1 MLCARRK
8 QAKEYKLQGSV
19 KWFSQE
25 KGYGFITSERG
36 EDHYFNVQSVQGANL
51 PSNGDKVSFDSKPGN
66 KGPRAFN
73 VSIVSK
79 ATQASSRHND
89 DRINCPSCG
98 KKIVPRMIT
107 YRGEPEKS
115 VCPYCAATVKKF
127 SSCFIATAV
136 YGDPSCPEVRE
147 LRRFRDERLL
157 PNPFGKAFVAFYY
170 FLSPPVAGWLENKRK
185 LSAILKSGLNIIVQH
200 ITSKGSGR

>member
-1 MLCARRK
+1 M
-8 QAKEYKLQGSV
+8 QGTV

-25 KGYGFITSERG
+25 KGFGFITPESG
-36 EDHYFNVQSVQGANL
+36 GDHYFNVQSVNGASL

-73 VSIVSK
+73 ITIISK
-79 ATQASSRHND
+79 AVSSNSRPND
-89 DRINCPSCG
+89 DRINCPNCD

-127 SSCFIATAV
+127 GSCFIATAV
-136 YGDPSCPEVRE
+136 YGDPSCAEVRA
-147 LRRFRDERLL
+147 LRSFRDEKML
-157 PNPFGKAFVAFYY
+157 PTSAGKVFVSLYY
-170 FLSPPVAGWLENKRK
+170 RASPPIAEWLEKKPK
-185 LSAILKSGLNIIVQH
+185 LSLLLKSVLDAIVQY
-200 ITSKGSGR
+200 ITNKGNVR

>member
-1 MLCARRK
+1 M
-8 QAKEYKLQGSV
+8 QGTV

-25 KGYGFITSERG
+25 KGFGFIASENS

-51 PSNGDKVSFDSKPGN
+51 PSNGDKVSFESKPGN
-66 KGPRAFN
+66 KGLCAFN

-79 ATQASSRHND
+79 APQQNSRHND
-89 DRINCPSCG
+89 DRINCPSCS

-136 YGDPSCPEVRE
+136 YGDPSCKEVRA
-147 LRRFRDERLL
+147 LRRFRDDKLL
-157 PNPFGKAFVAFYY
+157 PTSIGRGFVSFYY
-170 FLSPPVAGWLENKRK
+170 FLSPSIAVWLENKQK
-185 LSAILKSGLNIIVQH
+185 LSTAVRSVLDLIVQH

>member
-1 MLCARRK
+1 M
-8 QAKEYKLQGSV
+8 QGSV

-25 KGYGFITSERG
+25 KGYGFITSENG
-36 EDHYFNVQSVQGANL
+36 EDHYFNVRSVQGANL
-51 PSNGDKVSFDSKPGN
+51 PSNGDKVSFESKPGN
-66 KGPRAFN
+66 KGPRALN
-73 VSIVSK
+73 VVIVAK
-79 ATQASSRHND
+79 ATQASSKPHD

-136 YGDPSCPEVRE
+136 YGDPSCSEVRA
-147 LRRFRDERLL
+147 LRRFRDETLL
-157 PNPFGKAFVAFYY
+157 PTRLGKAFVSCYY
-170 FLSPPVAGWLENKRK
+170 FCSPPIANWLKNKKK

-200 ITSKGSGR
+200 ITNKDRNC

>member
-1 MLCARRK
+1 M
-8 QAKEYKLQGSV
+8 QGTV

-25 KGYGFITSERG
+25 KGFGFITPESG
-36 EDHYFNVQSVQGANL
+36 SDHYFNVQSVNGASL

-73 VSIVSK
+73 ISIISK
-79 ATQASSRHND
+79 AVSSNSRPND
-89 DRINCPSCG
+89 DRINCPNCD

-136 YGDPSCPEVRE
+136 YGDPSCAEVRT
-147 LRRFRDERLL
+147 LRNFRDDKML
-157 PNPFGKAFVAFYY
+157 PTSAGKVFVSLYY
-170 FLSPPVAGWLENKRK
+170 RASPPIAEWLEKKPK
-185 LSAILKSGLNIIVQH
+185 LSLLLKSVLDAIVQY
-200 ITSKGSGR
+200 ITSKGNGR